1 MSIRVGVSDPV
12 GGGSRGFWSRRK
24 VSSDLAVVL
33 AVGVRRVCMV
43 GAADWLEASDDAC
56 HAVW

>member
-1 MSIRVGVSDPV
+1 MSIRVGEGDPV
-12 GGGSRGFWSRRK
+12 GGGNRGFMSRRE
-24 VSSDLAVVL
+24 VSGDLAVVL

-43 GAADWLEASDDAC
+43 GAADWLEASDDAS